1 VALFAVAVLA
11 GAGLGLLRGGRPRRL
26 RGLRLRAAPLVWAAV
41 ATQALLGL
49 GGDAPPAG
57 VRDVA
62 LVASYAAVGAWLA
75 VNAWRGSRALAP
87 GFALLAAGWALNVVP
102 MALNDGMPV
111 SAAALRTVGL
121 EGVAVEDGNFW
132 KHVPAT
138 GATDVAW
145 LGDVIPVPP
154 ARAVVSPGD
163 LVLLLGLGAVV
174 AAALT
179 APAAR
184 TPTAAVARP

>member
-1 VALFAVAVLA
+1 MLAVLA
-11 GAGLGLLRGGRPRRL
+11 GFGVGLLRGGSPHRM
-26 RGLRLRAAPLVWAAV
+26 RGLRLRAAPLAWAGI

-49 GGDAPPAG
+49 GGTAPPAA

-62 LVASYAAVGAWLA
+62 LVAGYAAVGAWLA
-75 VNAWRGSRALAP
+75 LNAWRGPRALAP
-87 GFALLAAGWALNVVP
+87 AFALLAAGWALNVVP

-121 EGVAVEDGNFW
+121 DEVAVEDGNFW

-138 GATDVAW
+138 SGTDAAW

-154 ARAVVSPGD
+154 VGAVVSVGD
-163 LVLLLGLGAVV
+163 VVLLLGLGAVV

-179 APAAR
+179 APA
-184 TPTAAVARP
+184 PAASPVPARP